1 MSWVI
6 VPVIVVSSP
15 KVLVVVTSPVVVFLV
30 IC

>member
-15 KVLVVVTSPVVVFLV
+15 KVLVAVTAPVVAFLV
-30 IC
+30 TV